1 VQILQSTKLL
11 WNRDQDLND
20 KSQVLDVLDTKT
32 SKEEGVL
39 DDIPTPATALLK
51 PGPTSLGSAEEQPVD
66 RKALIKQI
74 TDMLR
79 EPGSSHMET
88 VQKPIAIKKGSRGA
102 NADLI
107 KLLNAN
113 QPESSQ

>member
-1 VQILQSTKLL
+1 MQILQSTKLL

-32 SKEEGVL
+32 SKEEGAF
-39 DDIPTPATALLK
+39 DDIPTPGPMS
-51 PGPTSLGSAEEQPVD
+51 PGSVGDQSVD

-74 TDMLR
+74 TDMLK
-79 EPGSSHMET
+79 EPGFSQKDT
-88 VQKPIAIKKGSRGA
+88 AQKPTAVKKGAKGA

-107 KLLNAN
+107 KLLNTN
-113 QPESSQ
+113 

>member
-11 WNRDQDLND
+11 WTRDQDLND
-20 KSQVLDVLDTKT
+20 KSQGLDALDTKT
-32 SKEEGVL
+32 SKEEGVF
-39 DDIPTPATALLK
+39 DDMPTPGAAS
-51 PGPTSLGSAEEQPVD
+51 PASAGNQPVD

-74 TDMLR
+74 TDMLK
-79 EPGSSHMET
+79 EPGLSH
-88 VQKPIAIKKGSRGA
+88 VDAARKPITANKGSRAA

-113 QPESSQ
+113 SAESPLQLGR